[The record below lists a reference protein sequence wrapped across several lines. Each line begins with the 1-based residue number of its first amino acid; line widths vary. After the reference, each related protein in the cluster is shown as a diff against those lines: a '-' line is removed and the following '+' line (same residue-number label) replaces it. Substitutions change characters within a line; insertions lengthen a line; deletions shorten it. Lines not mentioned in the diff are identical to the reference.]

1 MSFCRGNQQEML
13 GVLIYVRVFP
23 TVPVF
28 GSFQV
33 NCVDSFRGIC
43 SGSQIVQFTQLT
55 CFNKAHSIEVDRIL
69 ELKKVPT

>member
-13 GVLIYVRVFP
+13 GFLIYVRVFP

-33 NCVDSFRGIC
+33 NCVDSFKGIC
-43 SGSQIVQFTQLT
+43 SGHRLFSSQLT

-69 ELKKVPT
+69 ELEKVPT

>member
-13 GVLIYVRVFP
+13 GFLIYVRVFP

-43 SGSQIVQFTQLT
+43 SPIVQFTLLT
-55 CFNKAHSIEVDRIL
+55 CFNKVHSIEVDRIL
-69 ELKKVPT
+69 ELEKVPT